1 MRRDWRN
8 GLLNGYALFV
18 GLLLLAPTLIVV
30 PMSLTSGER
39 LQFPPPG
46 FSTRWYGEFFS
57 DEAWITALTTSVKV
71 AVVTVIVATILG
83 TLIAFGLER
92 GRFRGRALVRGFV
105 LVPAIVPVVVVAIG
119 MYFVFTRW
127 HLTGTMTSVVIAH
140 TVLALP
146 LVVVTVSSSL
156 RTLDRNLEDAAGT
169 LGAGPIRTFR
179 YVVLPAIMPGV
190 MAAGL
195 FAFIT
200 SWDEVVIALFL
211 TGPSFRTLPTMMWIQ
226 IGSQI
231 DPTIAVVATLQLGVT
246 MLALVLVLLSR
257 RRLSTPA
264 K

>member
-1 MRRDWRN
+1 MRDWRN
-8 GLLNGYALFV
+8 GLLNGYTALV
-18 GLLLLAPTLIVV
+18 GLLLIAPTLIVI
-30 PMSLTSGER
+30 PMSLSSGER

-46 FSTRWYGEFFS
+46 FSMRWYGEFFT
-57 DEAWITALTTSVKV
+57 DETWITALMASVKV
-71 AVVTVIVATILG
+71 AVTTVILATALG
-83 TLIAFGLER
+83 TLLAFGLER
-92 GRFRGRALVRGFV
+92 GRFRGRALVHGFV

-119 MYFVFTRW
+119 MYFVFTSW
-127 HLTGTMTSVVIAH
+127 NLTGSMVSVVMAH

-169 LGAGPIRTFR
+169 LGAGPMRAFR

-190 MAAGL
+190 VAAAL
-195 FAFIT
+195 FAFIK

-211 TGPSFRTLPTMMWIQ
+211 TDSSFRTLPTLMWIQ

-246 MLALVLVLLSR
+246 MLALALLLVTR
-257 RRLSTPA
+257 RRRATRA